1 MSKTRV
7 CVNRMMNYS
16 VYYQRSCRINNRLY
30 LFPGLRAAEF
40 LRRKHPRL
48 STGHK
53 PVVISDVS
61 VIAAALTG
69 QDTLSS
75 RAF

>member
-16 VYYQRSCRINNRLY
+16 VYYQRSCRINNQLH

-40 LRRKHPRL
+40 LRRKHSLL

-61 VIAAALTG
+61 VIAAVLTG

>member
-1 MSKTRV
+1 MSKTRVCV

-16 VYYQRSCRINNRLY
+16 VYYQRSCRINNQLH

-40 LRRKHPRL
+40 LRRKHSLL
-48 STGHK
+48 STRHK
-53 PVVISDVS
+53 VISDVS
-61 VIAAALTG
+61 VIVAVLTG